1 MVKLIQ
7 KALQSLNELEL
18 KIENLEPRVMSDDR
32 SKISK
37 LLARIWYLPARLV
50 EKLDEKASKSRAMIG
65 IKDQWDDDR
74 SFVVFLIVFFSLML
88 YRLLT

>member
-1 MVKLIQ
+1 MVKLVQ
-7 KALQSLNELEL
+7 KALQSLNKL
-18 KIENLEPRVMSDDR
+18 ENLRPRVMPDDR
-32 SKISK
+32 STISK
-37 LLARIWYLPARLV
+37 VLAKIWYLPARLV

-88 YRLLT
+88 YRLFT

>member
-1 MVKLIQ
+1 MVKLVQ
-7 KALQSLNELEL
+7 KALQSPNELE
-18 KIENLEPRVMSDDR
+18 NLRPCVMPDDR

-37 LLARIWYLPARLV
+37 VLAKIWYLPARLV

-88 YRLLT
+88 YRLFT

>member
-7 KALQSLNELEL
+7 KALQSLNELE
-18 KIENLEPRVMSDDR
+18 IENPRLRVMPDDR

-74 SFVVFLIVFFSLML
+74 SFVVFLIIFFGLIL
-88 YRLLT
+88 HRLFT

>member
-1 MVKLIQ
+1 MMKLVQ
-7 KALQSLNELEL
+7 KALQSLNKL
-18 KIENLEPRVMSDDR
+18 ENLRPSVMPDDR

-37 LLARIWYLPARLV
+37 VLAKIWYLPARLV

-88 YRLLT
+88 YRLFT

>member
-1 MVKLIQ
+1 M
-7 KALQSLNELEL
+7 
-18 KIENLEPRVMSDDR
+18 PDDR

-37 LLARIWYLPARLV
+37 VLANIWYLPARLV

-88 YRLLT
+88 YRLFT